1 LGRVEGKESW
11 IPDTEE
17 GQKDLLSREGHMRK
31 KIIRIAMVIALIGVM
46 GFVFTSCASK
56 EKVAAQKAG
65 LPEWYLN
72 PPVAEDALYGVGS
85 AKMSTL
91 DMSRTMAVS
100 RARDDVARQL
110 EVLVKSA
117 ILDYAQEAGRSGEAQ
132 VIQFAETI
140 SVQITNTTLKG
151 VRTEKVEQGKDETLY
166 ALVVCSLD
174 LLQEEASEEFK
185 RTEEAMYSE
194 FKAREAEK
202 WLEKQIEGSK
212 K

>member
-1 LGRVEGKESW
+1 
-11 IPDTEE
+11 
-17 GQKDLLSREGHMRK
+17 
-31 KIIRIAMVIALIGVM
+31 
-46 GFVFTSCASK
+46 
-56 EKVAAQKAG
+56 
-65 LPEWYLN
+65 
-72 PPVAEDALYGVGS
+72 VAEDALYGVGS